1 MSGERGGKG
10 INVGS
15 TTELEL
21 TLNRYHTAYTEHTN
35 TMSGTSNL
43 KERFT
48 QLQGA
53 KERSEPDHA
62 CPRIQRVAHHLR
74 DRKDFTKHYTPK
86 LVSMG
91 PIHHGEPKLRLG
103 EHYKQMWA
111 STYIHTKKITFETL
125 HENVAGKIKYLKGLF
140 GDDLFSFFHYLNEG
154 FASTDEMISWTLFV
168 DGCALLQIL
177 EHAKLEE
184 PEKMNVKVDQLVLV
198 MQDVLLMENQLP
210 YPLLKLLWGD
220 QEEGKLIEIMIDY
233 LECHH
238 WATLKDHIKLK
249 DKLKDQPKPFHLLD
263 LQRNIILHDAREG
276 NPTPN
281 NQTNGKP
288 NVMVKYR
295 YIPRTHACV

>member
-1 MSGERGGKG
+1 
-10 INVGS
+10 
-15 TTELEL
+15 
-21 TLNRYHTAYTEHTN
+21 
-35 TMSGTSNL
+35 MSGTSNL

-62 CPRIQRVAHHLR
+62 CPRIQRVADHLR

-111 STYIHTKKITFETL
+111 STYFHNKKINPNTL
-125 HENVAGKIKYLKGLF
+125 HKDVGAKIDNLKGLF
-140 GDDLFSFFHYLNEG
+140 DDYLFSNFFIYQYHNQG
-154 FASTDEMISWTLFV
+154 FASMDEMISWTLLV
-168 DGCALLQIL
+168 DGCALLHIL
-177 EHAKLEE
+177 EHAKGAKPEE
-184 PEKMNVKVDQLVLV
+184 MMVKVDQLVFV

-210 YPLLKLLWGD
+210 YQLLKLLWGD

-233 LECHH
+233 LGCHH

-249 DKLKDQPKPFHLLD
+249 DKLKDQPKPCHLLD
-263 LQRNIILHDAREG
+263 LQRNIILLDAHQRDW
-276 NPTPN
+276 TPN

-288 NVMVKYR
+288 KVMVKYSLDHQR
-295 YIPRTHACV
+295 G

>member
-1 MSGERGGKG
+1 MATYPNSVNFRVA
-10 INVGS
+10 IFIS
-15 TTELEL
+15 QLP
-21 TLNRYHTAYTEHTN
+21 TLNRYHTAYTKHTN

-43 KERFT
+43 EERLT

-53 KERSEPDHA
+53 QERPAPDHA

-74 DRKDFTKHYTPK
+74 DRKHLTKHYTPK

-111 STYIHTKKITFETL
+111 STYILNKKITPKTL
-125 HENVAGKIKYLKGLF
+125 HKDVEANIDYLKGPF
-140 GDDLFSFFHYLNEG
+140 GDDLYSNFINYHNQG
-154 FASTDEMISWTLFV
+154 FASMDEMISWTLFV

-177 EHAKLEE
+177 EHAKLEK

-210 YPLLKLLWGD
+210 YPLLKLLWRG
-220 QEEGKLIEIMIDY
+220 QEGKLIEIMIDY
-233 LECHH
+233 LKCHH
-238 WATLKDHIKLK
+238 WADPNHEKLTGQLKN
-249 DKLKDQPKPFHLLD
+249 QPEPFHLLD

-281 NQTNGKP
+281 NQTNGKS
-288 NVMVKYR
+288 NGMVTYR